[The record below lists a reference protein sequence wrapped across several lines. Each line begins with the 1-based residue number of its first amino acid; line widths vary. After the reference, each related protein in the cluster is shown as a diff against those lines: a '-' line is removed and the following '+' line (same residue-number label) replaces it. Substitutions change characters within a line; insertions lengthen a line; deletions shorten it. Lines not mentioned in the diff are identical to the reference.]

1 MSLTYEVNASF
12 SPNEG
17 RRGER
22 AMLQVEYSNIGANA
36 VIDKSVVRI
45 SEYGIYDVMK
55 REEDGKFT
63 WSYPIPYEAPVQTY
77 AIEVYAIDTQ
87 GNKGPTKIVRFAVH
101 A

>member
-1 MSLTYEVNASF
+1 MSLTYEANISF
-12 SPNEG
+12 TPNEG

-22 AMLQVEYSNIGANA
+22 ALLQVEYINIGTNA

-45 SEYGIYDVMK
+45 PEYGIYDVMK
-55 REEDGKFT
+55 REEDGKFS
-63 WSYPIPYEAPVQTY
+63 WSYPIPYEAPIRTY

-87 GNKGPTKIVRFAVH
+87 GNNGPVKIVRFAVH